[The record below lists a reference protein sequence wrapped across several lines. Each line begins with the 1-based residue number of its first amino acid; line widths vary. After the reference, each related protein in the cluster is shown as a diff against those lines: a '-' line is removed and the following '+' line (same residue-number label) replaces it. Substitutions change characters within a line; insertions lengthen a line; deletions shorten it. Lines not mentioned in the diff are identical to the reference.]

1 MPVLIPESGIVF
13 GSFSDES
20 CYQIESSPAC
30 ESLGEGI
37 KLVEFALARKE
48 NSLWFIEAK
57 SSIPAYKENPKK
69 HEKYFSN
76 IEQKFINSL
85 TLIFMGCLGR
95 QPMIQAELPP
105 GLQDLDW
112 HCLNIH
118 LRLVIPDVPK
128 KFLPP
133 LQEKFRN
140 TLSRTLKTWN
150 IAQPNVKVV
159 NKEMARREELI
170 Q

>member
-1 MPVLIPESGIVF
+1 MPVLIRESVVF

-30 ESLGEGI
+30 EALGKGI
-37 KLVEFALARKE
+37 KLVEFVLARKE

-57 SSIPAYKENPKK
+57 SSIPAYKESPEKY
-69 HEKYFSN
+69 EKYFSN
-76 IEQKFINSL
+76 IEKKFINSL
-85 TLIFMGCLGR
+85 TLVFMGSLGR

-105 GLQDLDW
+105 GLKDLDW

-133 LQEKFRN
+133 FQEKLRGA
-140 TLSRTLKTWN
+140 LSRTSRMWN
-150 IAQPNVKVV
+150 IAQPNVKVA
-159 NKEMARREELI
+159 NREMARREELI